1 MVARNFRIK
10 IEPDKFYHIWNRGN
24 NRDNL
29 FYKQKNYEYFI
40 CLYDEYMDK
49 VIETYA
55 FCLLPNH
62 FHLLIRTKAVA
73 SNQQFHQIGE
83 TAVKSVV
90 NPVSCA
96 FRKLFMAYSQAI
108 NIQERRT
115 GSLFRKSFKRLE
127 VNNPKYFAALV
138 QYIHTNPQKHGII
151 EDFRQYPWS
160 SYQRMIKSKP
170 SKLKKDEVI
179 EWFKNKQNYLQYH
192 GLSIDLDEIK
202 HLIIE

>member
-1 MVARNFRIK
+1 MKVRCYWFRQFDETNNQLSIHFKCNKMVARNFRIK

-49 VIETYA
+49 VI
-55 FCLLPNH
+55 
-62 FHLLIRTKAVA
+62 
-73 SNQQFHQIGE
+73 E